1 MRPPD
6 RVRVTTF
13 VAVPPGEAFEIFT
26 REIDRWWGKGP
37 RFRFAGEAD
46 GRLFF
51 EESTPRR
58 LVQAFD
64 DGTPP
69 FVVGEVLAWEPGA
82 RLLLEWRL
90 ANFGPGEVT
99 QVEVRFEP
107 SGEGTR
113 VALEHRGFAALRPD
127 HPVRHG
133 QSGQAFTDRIG
144 LWWAELLGS
153 LRDRAA
159 DRSRDP
165 AAAPP
170 GRA

>member
-1 MRPPD
+1 MSSPD

-26 REIDRWWGKGP
+26 REIDRWWGRGP

-46 GRLFF
+46 GHLRF
-51 EESTPRR
+51 EDTSPRR

-90 ANFGPGEVT
+90 ANFAPGEVT
-99 QVEVRFEP
+99 QVEVRFEA

-144 LWWAELLGS
+144 LWWADLLGS
-153 LRDRAA
+153 FRERAAAGGRDRSA
-159 DRSRDP
+159 
-165 AAAPP
+165 
-170 GRA
+170 GGGGG